1 MVKLIVCVK
10 RNPDMEVEE
19 FHQYWRTSHG
29 GLIKSI
35 PGLRKYIRKY
45 SQSHTVPQ
53 AYERNEAPFDG
64 VAELW
69 FDDMAAVD
77 GFFADPDYIAKI
89 RPDELK
95 FTDHTN
101 LVWFVTQEEPMIE
114 G

>member
-10 RNPDMEVEE
+10 RRPDMDVEE
-19 FHQYWRTSHG
+19 VHQYSRTSHG
-29 GLIKSI
+29 ELIKSV
-35 PGLRKYIRKY
+35 PGPRKYVRKYI
-45 SQSHTVPQ
+45 QSNTVQQ

-77 GFFADPDYIAKI
+77 GFFADPDYITKV
-89 RPDELK
+89 RLDERK

-101 LVWFVTQEEPMIE
+101 LAWFVTKEEPIIE